1 MYRLDL
7 SSATPQ
13 LALFL
18 FRLAA
23 ILAIGSLMLGAVSLL
38 LATDLPQ
45 ISRRLWDIGLG
56 TTVLAVLTTV
66 LGLWQ
71 SHEVTNG
78 KSV

>member
-7 SSATPQ
+7 SSAPQ

-23 ILAIGSLMLGAVSLL
+23 ILAIGTLMLGAVSLL
-38 LATDLPQ
+38 LAADLPQ

-56 TTVLAVLTTV
+56 TTVLAVVTTI

-71 SHEVTNG
+71 SHEVANG
-78 KSV
+78 NSV

>member
-7 SSATPQ
+7 SSAAPQ
-13 LALFL
+13 HALFL

-23 ILAIGSLMLGAVSLL
+23 ILAIGTLMLGAVSLL
-38 LATDLPQ
+38 LAADLPQ

-56 TTVLAVLTTV
+56 TTVLAVLATV

-71 SHEVTNG
+71 SHEVANG